1 MGVYKHQNGMG
12 LGLNFKGW
20 TLGLG
25 ETLHRNLKLKK
36 NVTSIEYSELQAF
49 LSNIRLSLNF
59 YNNCVYSSFKKE
71 EENLFV

>member
-25 ETLHRNLKLKK
+25 ETLHRSLKLKK
-36 NVTSIEYSELQAF
+36 KMLPRLNILSYKLFYPTSDYH
-49 LSNIRLSLNF
+49 
-59 YNNCVYSSFKKE
+59 
-71 EENLFV
+71 